1 MGAWRRLDPVEIDRS
16 KLPEQW
22 EVIQEPVSGHYAV
35 VGRSDP
41 DSVDVVVRIDYAV
54 CPEGRDIRS
63 MIGTAIAVGM
73 QNVVRNHRKSQQEQ
87 RGDL

>member
-1 MGAWRRLDPVEIDRS
+1 MGAWRRLNPVEIDRS

-54 CPEGRDIRS
+54 GPDGMDIRS

-73 QNVVRNHRKSQQEQ
+73 QNAVRNHRKANP
-87 RGDL
+87 D